1 MVVIE
6 KVKSIFLG
14 NPSPSTKQIHS
25 LDGIRGFAIL
35 FVFFDHAKGQGLE
48 LFPVLNPTGFGKA
61 GVYLFFVLSSFLLAG
76 QFLRDDCELRRWS
89 LWVSYAL
96 KRVLRIYPLYIF
108 IMLLY
113 GIVPSFKYTATDV
126 FSHIFLQ
133 EGKDQFWAIPVE
145 FKFYLFL
152 PILMWLIV
160 KVLKKNLGL
169 STLFLGAVMSASFLI
184 TIEPAEVARV
194 SLIKYLPIFLL
205 GILAALIH
213 AHLQN
218 HQTQFLESDTFGYIA
233 EGVALLSLIATFGL
247 ITTLRTKPDWFLL
260 QQDWSDTLIFI
271 AFGGAWS
278 LFLVAQLHGRGLI
291 RGLLSHPIIRFV
303 GTISFS
309 MYLWHMALIGYT
321 NAHLNMAPPIKF
333 SIILTITLG
342 VAIMSFFVIERPF
355 FRLKKYLPR

>member
-6 KVKSIFLG
+6 KVQSLFVSK
-14 NPSPSTKQIHS
+14 PSQPAKKIHA

-48 LFPVLNPTGFGKA
+48 LFPILNPDGFGKA

-76 QFLRDDCELRRWS
+76 QFFREDCDLGRLS
-89 LWVSYAL
+89 LWGSYAL
-96 KRVLRIYPLYIF
+96 KRVLRIYPLYIC

-113 GIVPSFKYTATDV
+113 GIVPSFKYQGSDV
-126 FSHIFLQ
+126 LSHLFLQ

-152 PILMWLIV
+152 PVLMWLIV

-169 STLFLGAVMSASFLI
+169 TTLFLAAVGSTSFLV
-184 TIEPAEVARV
+184 TINPPEVARI
-194 SLIKYLPIFLL
+194 SLVKYLPIFLF

-213 AHLQN
+213 AKLQK
-218 HQTQFLESDTFGYIA
+218 QPQIQDSSVFGNVA
-233 EGVALLSLIATFGL
+233 ETMAILSLMATVGLIVAL
-247 ITTLRTKPDWFLL
+247 RTQPDWWIL
-260 QQDWSDTLIFI
+260 QQSWSDRLVFM
-271 AFGGAWS
+271 AFGGLWS
-278 LFLVAQLHGRGLI
+278 LFMVAQLHGRGLI
-291 RGLLSHPIIRFV
+291 RGILSHPIIRFV

-321 NAHLNMAPPIKF
+321 NAHLNLAQPVKF
-333 SIILTITLG
+333 SIILAITFG
-342 VAIMSFFVIERPF
+342 ISIMSFFVIERPF
-355 FRLKKYLPR
+355 FRLKKYLPQ